1 MARYIIKRLLWLVVI
16 MAAVSILIFTIMYFV
31 PGDSALIVLGP
42 ESTVAERNEWR
53 EIWGLN
59 DPYLKQ
65 LFRYLYQTFFQF
77 DLGTS
82 YVNNV
87 PIISEFASRVPRTFL
102 LGVICLCVNV
112 IIGLPLGI
120 SCALHQNSWV
130 DHLITVLAMIGVS
143 LPGFWLAMLMIQLFS
158 VKIGLLPPLGIS
170 SWKCWIMPVIA
181 GSVSGIA
188 ANCRQTRSA
197 VLETIRSDFITT
209 ARAKGLA
216 RSRVIYQHMLPN
228 ALIPILNLLGGQFGR
243 VIAGTVVIETVF
255 SFPGVG
261 TYLLAGITNRDYP
274 VVRGSVLILAAFS
287 AVAVLL
293 VDITY
298 GLIDPRIKAQYISFA
313 ARKRGEKS

>member
-42 ESTVAERNEWR
+42 ESTVVERNEWR

-87 PIISEFASRVPRTFL
+87 P
-102 LGVICLCVNV
+102 
-112 IIGLPLGI
+112 
-120 SCALHQNSWV
+120 
-130 DHLITVLAMIGVS
+130 
-143 LPGFWLAMLMIQLFS
+143 
-158 VKIGLLPPLGIS
+158 
-170 SWKCWIMPVIA
+170 
-181 GSVSGIA
+181 
-188 ANCRQTRSA
+188 
-197 VLETIRSDFITT
+197 
-209 ARAKGLA
+209 
-216 RSRVIYQHMLPN
+216 
-228 ALIPILNLLGGQFGR
+228 
-243 VIAGTVVIETVF
+243 
-255 SFPGVG
+255 
-261 TYLLAGITNRDYP
+261 
-274 VVRGSVLILAAFS
+274 RGSVLILAAFS